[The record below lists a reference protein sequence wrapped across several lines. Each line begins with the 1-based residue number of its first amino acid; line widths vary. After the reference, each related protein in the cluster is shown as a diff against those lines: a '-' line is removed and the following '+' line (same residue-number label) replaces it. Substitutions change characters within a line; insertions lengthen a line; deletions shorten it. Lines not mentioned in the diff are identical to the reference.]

1 MVLSEYA
8 CKYHTL
14 LISIYHNLTMHNQSS
29 YIYNLY
35 SMFWVS
41 TL

>member
-1 MVLSEYA
+1 MQILYI
-8 CKYHTL
+8 
-14 LISIYHNLTMHNQSS
+14 ISIYHNLTMHNQSS